1 MPITQHRPHDALAGR
16 RFGSFSGKTEAPASS
31 HPVGKI
37 IQPLSIGVTAGRR
50 YGSFAGKTAGGDVE
64 WDLDVPTLGP
74 ALSGTFAA
82 SGDFEFSDAVI
93 FNLEPAGP
101 VALSGTIGA
110 SGDFA
115 ASEGALATVTV
126 RLVDA
131 AVSGAALPDL
141 AAVQWAWWDTAAD
154 ESETWGVMP
163 TAQGTAESTDGTGAI
178 QLEAVSAKTS
188 GQTVLIKLYQHGYP
202 PRAFT
207 GLLTID

>member
-1 MPITQHRPHDALAGR
+1 MPTTQHRPHGAYAGPL
-16 RFGSFSGKTEAPASS
+16 FGTLDGKTEDLTPPVEPPKTQHRPHGAFAGPLFGTLSGKTAEA
-31 HPVGKI
+31 GI
-37 IQPLSIGVTAGRR
+37 
-50 YGSFAGKTAGGDVE
+50 DWE
-64 WDLDVPTLGP
+64 LDVPTLGP
-74 ALSGTFAA
+74 ALSATFAA
-82 SGDFEFSDAVI
+82 SGDFAFSDAVI

-101 VALSGTIGA
+101 VALSGTIDA

-207 GLLTID
+207 GLLTVD